1 VVFVEPVMLTGDLV
15 LLEPLLAQDH
25 DALQEAAAAG
35 QLWNLSYT
43 HVPRPEQMRFAIQDC
58 LARQAA
64 GTLVPFTVRLR
75 STGRTIGMTT
85 FSDIDPD
92 NRRLEE
98 QAPDLDTVLV
108 AVGGGGLV
116 GGISSW
122 YAGRVG
128 VVAVEPERAPTL
140 HAALAAG
147 EPVDV
152 EVGGVAADSLGARR
166 IGDHGLA
173 AVLRARVGSVL
184 VTHAAIL
191 GARRRLWQDLPLV
204 TETGGATA
212 LAALTSGAYVP
223 QDGERVGV
231 VLCGGNTDPVDLS
244 PSRPADK
251 E

>member
-1 VVFVEPVMLTGDLV
+1 MLTGDLV

-43 HVPRPEQMRFAIQDC
+43 HVPRPEQNALCDSGLSCQASRGHVGALHGSTPQHRSHYRHDH
-58 LARQAA
+58 LLRHRPGQPPPRGTGPRPRHGAR
-64 GTLVPFTVRLR
+64 R
-75 STGRTIGMTT
+75 GR
-85 FSDIDPD
+85 
-92 NRRLEE
+92 
-98 QAPDLDTVLV
+98 
-108 AVGGGGLV
+108 GGGLV